1 MDLGRHWRGNNAEA
15 AERRERILAELRYG
29 PIFLIMIVAASWLLF
44 AMNRIGRTAFTI
56 AVLASPVVAAAM
68 SLAMKNLLDGV
79 ASLFVSLVHAGGN
92 IAPTKQYSEQDAL
105 VMQGRIAD
113 AISSYQELVAVDPSD
128 LDARLLL
135 AALLAKEGNDLEAAE
150 RVYLE
155 VRELAPKPHH
165 TATLSNGLI
174 DLYRKLGRHDDLK
187 RELGRF
193 ARRFPESREGK
204 AAAEYLA
211 RLEGDDSAHTPFS
224 SADGP

>member
-1 MDLGRHWRGNNAEA
+1 MDLGKHWRGNSAAA

-44 AMNRIGRTAFTI
+44 AMDRIGRTAFTI
-56 AVLASPVVAAAM
+56 TVLASPVFAAAM

-92 IAPTKQYSEQDAL
+92 IAPTKQYSAQDAL
-105 VMQGRIAD
+105 VMQGRVAD
-113 AISSYQELVAVDPSD
+113 AIASYRELVAADPAD
-128 LDARLLL
+128 LDARLRL
-135 AALLAKEGNDLEAAE
+135 ASLLAKEGNDLESAE

-155 VRELAPKPHH
+155 VRARAPKAHQ
-165 TATLSNGLI
+165 TAVLSNGLI
-174 DLYRKLGRHDDLK
+174 DLYRTMGRRDDLK
-187 RELGRF
+187 LELGRF

-211 RLEGDDSAHTPFS
+211 RLDAEDSAQGTFS
-224 SADGP
+224 SDDGP